1 MKSEHAQLAV
11 VKAEAPLADVESE
24 QAATHLHLGG
34 RSIRVADPAML
45 ALYDLVRSLAPTD
58 LPVLIQGE
66 TGVGKEN
73 AAYALHGWSRRHDG
87 PFVAVNCAAFTESL
101 VESQLFGCERGAY
114 SGAVAARSGLFE
126 AAAGG
131 TIFFDEIGELPRAL
145 QPKLLR
151 VLETKRA
158 MRVGGTRE
166 RELDVRIVAAT
177 NRDLRADAKAGRFRE
192 DLLFRLNAATLALPP
207 LRARPREV
215 ALLARSFLDDAAAR
229 LGLPA
234 RSLSGASLHA
244 LAAYD
249 WPGNVRELKNVM
261 DFLAATN
268 PGPVIEAGPLCARL
282 GVAVPVERIAA
293 TTTLAFRPRP
303 AAVPTQFAVLA
314 DELRAL
320 ERRRMREALDCAHGV
335 QTRAAELISMPLRTF
350 QQKAKQFGLLH
361 REPGRQEVAGAKL

>member
-1 MKSEHAQLAV
+1 MDLIRRLA
-11 VKAEAPLADVESE
+11 
-24 QAATHLHLGG
+24 
-34 RSIRVADPAML
+34 R
-45 ALYDLVRSLAPTD
+45 TD

-177 NRDLRADAKAGRFRE
+177 NR
-192 DLLFRLNAATLALPP
+192 
-207 LRARPREV
+207 
-215 ALLARSFLDDAAAR
+215 
-229 LGLPA
+229 
-234 RSLSGASLHA
+234 
-244 LAAYD
+244 
-249 WPGNVRELKNVM
+249 
-261 DFLAATN
+261 
-268 PGPVIEAGPLCARL
+268 
-282 GVAVPVERIAA
+282 
-293 TTTLAFRPRP
+293 
-303 AAVPTQFAVLA
+303 
-314 DELRAL
+314 
-320 ERRRMREALDCAHGV
+320 
-335 QTRAAELISMPLRTF
+335 
-350 QQKAKQFGLLH
+350 
-361 REPGRQEVAGAKL
+361 